1 MRLWPLSK
9 KMTEHWLGASDA
21 VVVAE
26 LMRDG
31 RAESFHHGVV
41 AVVDSAGNT
50 LLERG
55 NAEAVVYPRSTL
67 KPLQAIA
74 VLETGIELS
83 SLHLALTTASHC
95 GSTRH
100 REAVLSFLD
109 SYGLDSQALQ
119 CPLDLPLGSDERAH
133 FLAEGLSP
141 SREAMNCSGKHAGFL
156 AACTHAGY
164 SLEDYLSPSHPLQ
177 VSIRETISRYA
188 GEDIAFSSHDGC
200 GAPLH
205 AISLGGLATALAR
218 VAAGNTAHEQQLL
231 TAVRDNSWAIDGEGR
246 DNTVTIETLRGIAKI
261 GAEGLVVI
269 GTPEGVTVAVKILDG
284 SMRATSLVALA
295 ALEKAGAIS
304 AEQATVLSARMAH
317 PVTGGEAI
325 IGGLEVRL

>member
-9 KMTEHWLGASDA
+9 QMTEHWLGASDA

-26 LMRDG
+26 LMRDR

-109 SYGLDSQALQ
+109 TYGLDSQALQ

-133 FLAEGLSP
+133 YLAEGLSP

-205 AISLGGLATALAR
+205 AISLGGLATAIAR

-246 DNTVTIETLRGIAKI
+246 DNTVTIETLGGIAKI

-269 GTPEGVTVAVKILDG
+269 GTPEGVAVAVKILDG

-304 AEQATVLSARMAH
+304 AEQTTVLSARMAH

>member
-9 KMTEHWLGASDA
+9 QMTEHWLGASDA

-74 VLETGIELS
+74 ALETGIELS

-109 SYGLDSQALQ
+109 TYGLDSQALQ

-133 FLAEGLSP
+133 YLAEGLRP

-156 AACTHAGY
+156 AACSHAGY

-205 AISLGGLATALAR
+205 AISLGGLATAIAR

-246 DNTVTIETLRGIAKI
+246 DNTVTIETLGGIAKI

-269 GTPEGVTVAVKILDG
+269 GTPEGVAVAVKILDG

>member
-9 KMTEHWLGASDA
+9 QMTEHWLGASDA

-83 SLHLALTTASHC
+83 ALHLALTTASHC

-109 SYGLDSQALQ
+109 TYGLDSQALQ

-133 FLAEGLSP
+133 YLAEGISP

-205 AISLGGLATALAR
+205 AISLGGLATAIAR

-231 TAVRDNSWAIDGEGR
+231 AAVRDNSWAIDGEGR

>member
-1 MRLWPLSK
+1 MRLWPHSK
-9 KMTEHWLGASDA
+9 QMTEHWLGASDA
-21 VVVAE
+21 VVVAK

-31 RAESFHHGVV
+31 RAESFHHAVV

-55 NAEAVVYPRSTL
+55 NAEAIVYPRSTL

-109 SYGLDSQALQ
+109 TYGLDSQALQ

-133 FLAEGLSP
+133 YLAEGLSP

-205 AISLGGLATALAR
+205 AISLGGLATAIAR

-231 TAVRDNSWAIDGEGR
+231 TAVRENSWAIDGDGR
-246 DNTVTIETLRGIAKI
+246 DNTVTIETLGGIAKI

-269 GTPEGVTVAVKILDG
+269 GTPEGVAVAVKILDG

-295 ALEKAGAIS
+295 ALEQTGAIS
-304 AEQATVLSARMAH
+304 TQQATTLSARMAH

>member
-9 KMTEHWLGASDA
+9 QMTEHWLGASDA

-95 GSTRH
+95 GSARH

-109 SYGLDSQALQ
+109 TYGLDSQALQ

-133 FLAEGLSP
+133 YLAEGLSP

-205 AISLGGLATALAR
+205 AISLGGLATAIAR

-246 DNTVTIETLRGIAKI
+246 DNTVTIETLGGIAKI

-269 GTPEGVTVAVKILDG
+269 GTPEGVAVAVKILDG

-304 AEQATVLSARMAH
+304 AEQTTVLSARMAH

>member
-9 KMTEHWLGASDA
+9 QMTEHWLGASDA

-26 LMRDG
+26 LIRDG

-55 NAEAVVYPRSTL
+55 NAGAVVYPRSTL

-83 SLHLALTTASHC
+83 PLHLALTTASHC

-109 SYGLDSQALQ
+109 AYGLDSQALQ

-133 FLAEGLSP
+133 YLAEGLSP
-141 SREAMNCSGKHAGFL
+141 SRAAMNCSGKHAGFL

-164 SLEDYLSPSHPLQ
+164 PLQDYLSPSHPLQ
-177 VSIRETISRYA
+177 ASIRETISRYA
-188 GEDIAFSSHDGC
+188 GEGIAVSSHDGC

-205 AISLGGLATALAR
+205 AISFGGLARAIAG
-218 VAAGNTAHEQQLL
+218 VAAGNTAHEQELL
-231 TAVRDNSWAIDGEGR
+231 RAVSENSWAIDGEGR
-246 DNTVTIETLRGIAKI
+246 DNTVTIETLGGIAKI

-269 GTPEGVTVAVKILDG
+269 GTPEGVAVAVKILDG

-295 ALEKAGAIS
+295 ALEKTGAIS
-304 AEQATVLSARMAH
+304 REQATTLSQRMAH

>member
-1 MRLWPLSK
+1 MRLWPPSNQ
-9 KMTEHWLGASDA
+9 MTKHWLGASDA
-21 VVVAE
+21 AVVAE
-26 LMRDG
+26 LIRDG

-41 AVVDSAGNT
+41 AVADTAGT
-50 LLERG
+50 ILLERG
-55 NAEAVVYPRSTL
+55 NVEAIVYPRSTL

-83 SLHLALTTASHC
+83 PLHLALTTASHC

-109 SYGLDSQALQ
+109 AYGLDSQALQ
-119 CPLDLPLGSDERAH
+119 CPLDLPLGSNERADY
-133 FLAEGLSP
+133 LARGLSP

-164 SLEDYLSPSHPLQ
+164 SVEDYLSPSHPLQ
-177 VSIRETISRYA
+177 ASIRETISRYA
-188 GEDIAFSSHDGC
+188 GEEIAFSSHDGC

-205 AISLGGLATALAR
+205 AMSLRGLATAIAR
-218 VAAGNTAHEQQLL
+218 VAAGSTAHEQRLL
-231 TAVRDNSWAIDGEGR
+231 EAVRENSWAIDGEGR
-246 DNTVTIETLRGIAKI
+246 DNTVTIETLGGIAKI
-261 GAEGLVVI
+261 GAEGFVVM
-269 GTPEGVTVAVKILDG
+269 GTPEGVAVAVKILDG

-295 ALEKAGAIS
+295 ALENTGAIS
-304 AEQATVLSARMAH
+304 TEKATSLSARMAH
-317 PVTGGEAI
+317 PVTGGDAI

>member
-9 KMTEHWLGASDA
+9 QMTEHWLGASDA

-26 LMRDG
+26 LIRDG

-109 SYGLDSQALQ
+109 TYGLDSQALQ

-133 FLAEGLSP
+133 FLAEGLRP

-164 SLEDYLSPSHPLQ
+164 SLEDYLIPSHPLQ

-205 AISLGGLATALAR
+205 AISLGGLATAIAR
-218 VAAGNTAHEQQLL
+218 VAAGNTAHEHQLL

-246 DNTVTIETLRGIAKI
+246 DNTVTIETLGGIAKI

-269 GTPEGVTVAVKILDG
+269 GTPEGVAVAVKILDG

-325 IGGLEVRL
+325 IGGLKVRL

>member
-1 MRLWPLSK
+1 
-9 KMTEHWLGASDA
+9 MTEHWLGASDA

-109 SYGLDSQALQ
+109 TYGLDSQALQ

-133 FLAEGLSP
+133 YLAEGLSP

-177 VSIRETISRYA
+177 MNIRETISRYA

-205 AISLGGLATALAR
+205 AISLGGLATAIAR

-246 DNTVTIETLRGIAKI
+246 DNTVTIETLGGIAKI

-269 GTPEGVTVAVKILDG
+269 GTPDGVAVAVKILDG
-284 SMRATSLVALA
+284 SMRATSLVAIA
-295 ALEKAGAIS
+295 ALEKTGAIS
-304 AEQATVLSARMAH
+304 TQQATTLSARMAH

>member
-1 MRLWPLSK
+1 MA
-9 KMTEHWLGASDA
+9 EHWLGASDA

-55 NAEAVVYPRSTL
+55 NAEAIVYPRSTL

-109 SYGLDSQALQ
+109 TYGLDSQALQ
-119 CPLDLPLGSDERAH
+119 CRLDLPLGSNERAH
-133 FLAEGLSP
+133 YLAEGISP

-164 SLEDYLSPSHPLQ
+164 PLEDYLSPSHPLQ

-205 AISLGGLATALAR
+205 AISLGGLATAIAR

-231 TAVRDNSWAIDGEGR
+231 TAVRENSWAIDGDGR
-246 DNTVTIETLRGIAKI
+246 DNTVTIETLGGIAKI

-269 GTPEGVTVAVKILDG
+269 GTPEGVAVAVKILDG
-284 SMRATSLVALA
+284 SMRATSLVALE

-325 IGGLEVRL
+325 IGGLEVQL